1 LPQHQT
7 VKKKLLKHY
16 LLILSL
22 VCFFTRMQAQLI
34 NNPVPVF
41 TDRSVNH
48 LSEAIRIKTISY
60 EDHNLVNRGAFVEFR
75 KMLEK
80 NYPLV
85 HQHLQRVT
93 INEFSYIYKW
103 QGSDSSLPPY
113 IFLAH
118 QDVVPIENETI
129 EKWSVPPFSG
139 RIQNDSVWGRGAA
152 DDKVALIGL
161 MEATESLLEDNF
173 QPRRTIYLC
182 FGHDEEISGGGAE
195 AMAAWFKE
203 KNIHAELVLDEG
215 MEVIQENYFSLKHPI
230 ALIGVGEKGFA
241 SLELV
246 VEKPGGHSS
255 APELE
260 TAIDILTSALARLH
274 NHPSPAHLTQ
284 PVAEFFH
291 RAKKSMPHSMRFAI
305 NNQGLFKKKI
315 LKALSKNNGTNAAI
329 RTTIV
334 TTIVSSGM
342 KDNVIPAIAK
352 ATINCRILPGET
364 VSGTV
369 EFIRKTINDDR
380 VRIHCIG
387 KCWDPSSITSTN
399 SAAFKKIE
407 SLIPGYFPGAIITPM
422 FVIGATDSRHFRTIS
437 DGIINFNPL
446 IDSKGL
452 HGIDERMSIKDFKRM
467 IAFYTDLM
475 KDTR

>member
-1 LPQHQT
+1 
-7 VKKKLLKHY
+7 
-16 LLILSL
+16 
-22 VCFFTRMQAQLI
+22 MQAQLM
-34 NNPVPVF
+34 NNPVAVL
-41 TDRSVNH
+41 TDRSVDH

-60 EDHNLVNRGAFVEFR
+60 EDRLVNREAFVEFR
-75 KMLEK
+75 RMLEK

-85 HQHLQRVT
+85 HRHLQRVI

-118 QDVVPIENETI
+118 QDVVPIENEAI

-161 MEATESLLEDNF
+161 MEATESLLQDNF
-173 QPRRTIYLC
+173 RPRETIYLC

-215 MEVIQENYFSLKHPI
+215 MEVIQKNYFDLKDPI
-230 ALIGVGEKGFA
+230 ALIGVGEKGYA

-255 APELE
+255 APEQE
-260 TAIDILTSALARLH
+260 TAIDILTSALVRLH
-274 NHPSPAHLTQ
+274 DHPSPAHLTQ
-284 PVAEFFH
+284 PITAFLH
-291 RAKKSMPHSMRFAI
+291 RTKKFMPGTVRFAI
-305 NNQGLFKKKI
+305 NYQWLFKKKI
-315 LKALSKNNGTNAAI
+315 LKELSKNNGTNAAI

-342 KDNVIPAIAK
+342 KDNVIPAMAK
-352 ATINCRILPGET
+352 ATVNCRILPGET
-364 VSGTV
+364 VSQAE
-369 EFIRKTINDDR
+369 EFIRKTIHDDR
-380 VRIHCIG
+380 VRIQCIG
-387 KCWDPSSITSTN
+387 KCWDPSPITSTN

-407 SLIPGYFPGAIITPM
+407 SLVPAYFPGAIITPM
-422 FVIGATDSRHFRTIS
+422 FVIGATDSRHFRAIS
-437 DGIINFNPL
+437 DGVINFNPL

-467 IAFYTDLM
+467 IAFYADLM
-475 KDTR
+475 KDTK